1 MMIDLIFLVLVL
13 IAMIRGYRRGLLIAI
28 FSFLGIVI
36 GLAAAIKLSATVADY
51 LKDSIRVSA
60 RWLPILSFLLVFIG
74 VVILVRWVANL
85 IQAAMDMAM
94 LGWINKIGGA
104 ALYII
109 IFTAAYSVFLFYGTS
124 AHILSPHAVSASVTY
139 PYIKPWG
146 PGVVN
151 SFGKIIPL
159 FKDMFIRLENFFSH
173 FP

>member
-1 MMIDLIFLVLVL
+1 MIDIIFFILIL
-13 IAMIRGYRRGLLIAI
+13 IAMTRGYRRGLIVAV

-51 LKDSIRVSA
+51 LKDSIRVSS
-60 RWLPILSFLLVFIG
+60 RWLPIISFLIVFIG
-74 VVILVRWVANL
+74 VVILIRWLANI
-85 IQAAMDMAM
+85 IQAAMDVTM
-94 LGWINKIGGA
+94 LGWVNKIGGA

-109 IFTAAYSVFLFYGTS
+109 IFTAVYSVFLFYGTS
-124 AHILSPHAVSASVTY
+124 AHILSPHAVNASATY

-146 PGVVN
+146 PAVID

-159 FKDMFIRLENFFSH
+159 FRDMFIKLEKFFSH